1 MRARQFSF
9 LLSSIALLIV
19 CVQPALAQRGK
30 LIVRANPRE
39 AYIYADGEPV
49 VEARGH
55 YVTLPA
61 GEHKIDLYNYGYKP
75 ASRTVTIDAHKTV
88 YLDVKLE
95 PVGGE
100 VSGPWGCIML
110 EDAAKAAVLMN
121 GKEPQVFF
129 VGHGDEFNHHWGWTQ
144 ELIVP
149 PGKQTLTV
157 EYMTHDPWTITVDVE
172 ANKRIII
179 AAYKGIE
186 KTVDWTAGEK
196 AKEFERFKAGFASAQ
211 VAVEKVTGSLNASTS
226 QINCGDS
233 ATLTWTSTGAG
244 KVTINDADVS
254 TAGNQTVQPT
264 QTTDYKFMAAGPGG
278 VATSD
283 ATVNVNTAIP
293 ASLSVSP
300 TEVRY
305 HKIGDKVDQQGTATL
320 TWSAGNANMVSLDP
334 IGTVG
339 GNGTHDLTIMPTKTS
354 PGPID
359 ETVTYTLHASNACG
373 GSATQTASLHITGAI
388 EAESTVNEATLESK
402 LTFNSIYYP
411 TNLPTEADPQGG
423 LVPSQIQRLDEIVSN
438 FKEYLTV
445 KPTADLIL
453 MGHADQRGG
462 VAFNK
467 ALSQRRDDR
476 VKSYLIEHGIPAER
490 IQTEALGKERNLTD
504 KEVKALTEQNPNL
517 SPEDRKRVEK
527 NMNAFRMANN
537 RRVDI
542 HLSTTGQTSLRY
554 YPYNSDDLNVLMGE
568 QKPVPKKGKKPAPKK

>member
-186 KTVDWTAGEK
+186 KTVIGPPEK
-196 AKEFERFKAGFASAQ
+196 KRR
-211 VAVEKVTGSLNASTS
+211 
-226 QINCGDS
+226 
-233 ATLTWTSTGAG
+233 
-244 KVTINDADVS
+244 
-254 TAGNQTVQPT
+254 
-264 QTTDYKFMAAGPGG
+264 
-278 VATSD
+278 
-283 ATVNVNTAIP
+283 
-293 ASLSVSP
+293 SLSDSRRALPPPKWRWRKSP
-300 TEVRY
+300 AALMRP
-305 HKIGDKVDQQGTATL
+305 HPRSIA
-320 TWSAGNANMVSLDP
+320 
-334 IGTVG
+334 
-339 GNGTHDLTIMPTKTS
+339 
-354 PGPID
+354 
-359 ETVTYTLHASNACG
+359 
-373 GSATQTASLHITGAI
+373 AI
-388 EAESTVNEATLESK
+388 R
-402 LTFNSIYYP
+402 P
-411 TNLPTEADPQGG
+411 P
-423 LVPSQIQRLDEIVSN
+423 
-438 FKEYLTV
+438 
-445 KPTADLIL
+445 
-453 MGHADQRGG
+453 
-462 VAFNK
+462 
-467 ALSQRRDDR
+467 
-476 VKSYLIEHGIPAER
+476 
-490 IQTEALGKERNLTD
+490 
-504 KEVKALTEQNPNL
+504 
-517 SPEDRKRVEK
+517 
-527 NMNAFRMANN
+527 
-537 RRVDI
+537 
-542 HLSTTGQTSLRY
+542 
-554 YPYNSDDLNVLMGE
+554 
-568 QKPVPKKGKKPAPKK
+568 